1 MILFCVRVCR
11 GNNVLFQPKW
21 VAIENQWTFVDLL
34 RYTTGDQ
41 FIKSK
46 IIVVV
51 SGEISRDS
59 MVQVSIKDSVTV
71 LEDKDKKMVS
81 YLLEPENKLSLVL
94 VSYKEHLHYLNTQ
107 TLIILV

>member
-1 MILFCVRVCR
+1 MIVFCVRVCC
-11 GNNVLFQPKW
+11 GKDVLFQPKW
-21 VAIENQWTFVDLL
+21 VAIEEDRTFVELL

-46 IIVVV
+46 MVVV
-51 SGEISRDS
+51 VCGEISRDS
-59 MVQVSIKDSVTV
+59 MVQVSIKDSVMV

-94 VSYKEHLHYLNTQ
+94 VRAFSLL
-107 TLIILV
+107 